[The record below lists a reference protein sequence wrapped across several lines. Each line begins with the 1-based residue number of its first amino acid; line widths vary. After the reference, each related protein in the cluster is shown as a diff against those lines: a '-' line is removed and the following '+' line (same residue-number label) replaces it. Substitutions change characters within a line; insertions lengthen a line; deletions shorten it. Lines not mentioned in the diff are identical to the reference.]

1 MLCERCGQ
9 RPATVH
15 VTRIVNDEKSE
26 AHLCAQCA
34 ARDQAEGGFPAEP
47 IHHLLGELLNY
58 EDWFA
63 GRGRPVDAGARC
75 RGCGLTFRQFTRRGL
90 LGCARCYEE
99 FAPRLEPLLQRM
111 HGATAHTGKVPRRQ
125 GGTLS
130 LRRQAEALRHEL
142 EEAVAAEEYE
152 RAAHLRDQIRE
163 LERQL
168 RGRG

>member
-1 MLCERCGQ
+1 MLCERCGK

-15 VTRIVNDEKSE
+15 VTRIVNEEKSE
-26 AHLCAQCA
+26 LHVCAECA
-34 ARDQAEGGFPAEP
+34 AQEQQELGFPAEP

-63 GRGRPVDAGARC
+63 GRGRPVEAGARC
-75 RGCGLTFRQFTRRGL
+75 RGCGLTFKQFTRSGL

-99 FAPRLEPLLQRM
+99 FASRLDPLLQRM
-111 HGATAHTGKVPRRQ
+111 HGATSHRGKVPRRQ
-125 GGTLS
+125 GGALS
-130 LRRQAEALRHEL
+130 LRRQAESLRQQL

-152 RAAHLRDQIRE
+152 RAARLRDQIRE

-168 RGRG
+168 GRRR